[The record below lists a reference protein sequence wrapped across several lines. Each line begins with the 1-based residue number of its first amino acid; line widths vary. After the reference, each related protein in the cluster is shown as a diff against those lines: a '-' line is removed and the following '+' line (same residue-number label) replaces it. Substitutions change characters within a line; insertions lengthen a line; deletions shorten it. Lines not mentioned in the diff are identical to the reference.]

1 VFVTIEKSRNQ
12 SRYDIYFIHVI
23 DGEVVETILFQFY
36 LVFLGSVLLII
47 VPKPR
52 IVDLLTFTVKN
63 LLMLPIK
70 FTSSYVII
78 LASESLVDLSPANE

>member
-1 VFVTIEKSRNQ
+1 MFVAIEKSRNH

-52 IVDLLTFTVKN
+52 IVDLLTFTVEN

-70 FTSSYVII
+70 STSSYVII